1 MTKKHTYTYIL
12 YTFINEMSG
21 PTQIDD
27 MMTPTITTNI
37 RGNLRG
43 SSSPQ
48 SAAAAYK

>member
-1 MTKKHTYTYIL
+1 
-12 YTFINEMSG
+12 MSG